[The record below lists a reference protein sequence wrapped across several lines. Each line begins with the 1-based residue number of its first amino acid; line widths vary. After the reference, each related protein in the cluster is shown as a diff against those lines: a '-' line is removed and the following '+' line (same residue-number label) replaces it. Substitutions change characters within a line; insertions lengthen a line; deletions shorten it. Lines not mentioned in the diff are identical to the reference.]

1 MKIVMV
7 IALLFQA
14 LHHDQELLRPRGR
27 PGERIKYDKR
37 KGPADNNC

>member
-7 IALLFQA
+7 LVLLFHA

-27 PGERIKYDKR
+27 PGERIKHDKR
-37 KGPADNNC
+37 KGPTDNNC